1 VPQDAPIGELAPG
14 IYIVSTPIGTAR
26 DITLRALDV
35 LAAADVIAAEDTR
48 TARRLL
54 DIHGVA
60 LGGRPLIAYHD
71 HSRPAEREKLL
82 RLAEEGRS
90 VAYVSE
96 AGTPLVADP
105 GYQLVRE
112 AAARGVGVTAVPG
125 PSAVLAALVLSGLPT
140 DRFTFAGFAPAS
152 EGQRQRFLAELATI
166 PSTLVLFESPKRV
179 ARLLRELAEAM
190 GPEREAAVARELTKR
205 FEEVERGTLAELAR
219 RFSARD
225 TRGEVVVVIGR
236 PVAKLPT
243 EDEIAAAVEAAH
255 AEGASLRDASA
266 AVAEAL
272 GVPRRK
278 VYQIALSRSRGE

>member
-1 VPQDAPIGELAPG
+1 MPQDAPIGELAPG

-243 EDEIAAAVEAAH
+243 EDEIAAAVEAAR